1 MWQEQCLRYKDED
14 IQGCL
19 LKSQRH
25 RLHFGSRASFL
36 MTFLILF
43 LFVCFLKQATIAAD
57 STCFI
62 LYIFNVYSC
71 FLENVSSELS
81 NSFSVSM
88 ARKYKNL
95 LV

>member
-36 MTFLILF
+36 MTFLIDLPMQKILAGQVF
-43 LFVCFLKQATIAAD
+43 PTKHT
-57 STCFI
+57 STH
-62 LYIFNVYSC
+62 
-71 FLENVSSELS
+71 
-81 NSFSVSM
+81 
-88 ARKYKNL
+88 
-95 LV
+95 